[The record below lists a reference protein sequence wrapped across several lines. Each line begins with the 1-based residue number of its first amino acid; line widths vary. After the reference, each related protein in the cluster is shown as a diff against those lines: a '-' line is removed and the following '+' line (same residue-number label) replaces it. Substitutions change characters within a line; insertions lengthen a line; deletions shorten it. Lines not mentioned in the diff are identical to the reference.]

1 MTGQSVDEYGSGNQ
15 VDIEGRQ
22 GTQGDMP
29 GEKPV
34 NITAQFRQAGV
45 ETVWDRSELQT
56 PRCGFGELGVC
67 CRNCNMGPCRIDPF
81 GEGAQRGVCGA
92 TAEIIV
98 ARNFGRMIAAG
109 AAAHSDHGRD
119 VAHALMQAARHPES
133 GYAVKDAGK
142 LRKVAK
148 TLGVAFENRTTADVA
163 ADVAQAAL
171 AIFGQQE
178 GEIPFVR
185 LAPETRQA
193 QWRRL
198 NIVPRGIDREVVE
211 MMHRTTMGVDHD
223 HRNIMLQGSR
233 VALSDGWGGSM
244 IATELQDILFG
255 TPSPVRGRVN
265 LGVLS
270 RDEVNVVV
278 HGHEPALSEML
289 VVAAR
294 DGELLALAKEK
305 GAKGINLVGIC
316 CTANEI
322 LLRHGLPIAG
332 NVLQQELA
340 VITGAVEAMV
350 VDVQCI
356 MPSLPELCKCFHTR
370 LMTTSS
376 KGRIEGA
383 FHHEFSEENAY
394 QTAREIV
401 QDAVMN
407 FPNRGAVDIPGESM
421 DLVAGFSH
429 EAITYML
436 GGTFRG
442 SYHPLND
449 NIISGRIR
457 GVAGVVGC
465 CNPKVPHDRSHV
477 DLVKELIANDVLVV
491 QTGCSAIAC
500 AKAGLMVPES
510 AERYAGK
517 GLAEVC
523 RTVGMPPVLHS
534 GSCVDNSRI
543 LIALS
548 EMVKAG
554 GLGNDIS
561 DLPVAGAAPE
571 WMSEK
576 AVAIGQYFV
585 ASGVFTVFGVGLP
598 VMGSELFLRHLCVE
612 HESML
617 GGKWAVEP
625 DAHRM
630 AGLMIDHINKKRKAL
645 GIDQGR
651 ERVLFDMEMRRELA
665 AKEPAA

>member
-1 MTGQSVDEYGSGNQ
+1 MSMTSVDES
-15 VDIEGRQ
+15 
-22 GTQGDMP
+22 
-29 GEKPV
+29 V
-34 NITAQFRQAGV
+34 NYLLKNAKLKNL
-45 ETVWDRSELQT
+45 ETVWDRSIQQG
-56 PRCGFGELGVC
+56 PRCGFGELGIC

-81 GEGAQRGVCGA
+81 GEGAQKGVCGA
-92 TAEIIV
+92 TAEVIV

-119 VAHALMQAARHPES
+119 VANALLLAARHPES
-133 GYAVKDAGK
+133 GYSIKDVPK
-142 LRKVAK
+142 LKKTAK
-148 TLGVAFENRTTADVA
+148 ILGVMVENKSTTEIAIG
-163 ADVAQAAL
+163 VAQKAL
-171 AIFGQQE
+171 QIFGQQE
-178 GEIPFVR
+178 GEIPFIQ
-185 LAPETRQA
+185 LAPEPRQA
-193 QWRRL
+193 IWRRL
-198 NIVPRGIDREVVE
+198 NMVPRGIDREIVE
-211 MMHRTTMGVDHD
+211 MMHRTTMGTDQD
-223 HRNIMLQGSR
+223 HRNIMLQGNLA
-233 VALSDGWGGSM
+233 ALSDGWGGSM

-255 TPSPVRGRVN
+255 TPSPLRGQVN

-270 RDEVNVVV
+270 EEDVNIVI
-278 HGHEPALSEML
+278 HGHEPVLSEML
-289 VVAAR
+289 VLAAR
-294 DGELLALAKEK
+294 DEGLLKLANSK

-356 MPSLPELCKCFHTR
+356 MPSLPELCKCHHTH
-370 LMTTSS
+370 LITTSA
-376 KGRIEGA
+376 KGKIQGA
-383 FHHEFSEENAY
+383 IHHAFSEENAL

-401 QDAVMN
+401 QEAVLN
-407 FPNRGAVDIPGESM
+407 FSNRGDVDIPKEKM

-429 EAITYML
+429 EAIMYML
-436 GGTFRG
+436 GGSYRG

-449 NIISGRIR
+449 NIINGRIR

-465 CNPKVPHDRSHV
+465 CNPKVVHDEGHV
-477 DLVKELIANDVLVV
+477 ELVKELIANDILVV

-510 AERYAGK
+510 AEKYAGK

-543 LIALS
+543 LMALS

-554 GLGNDIS
+554 GLGKDIS

-571 WMSEK
+571 WMHEK
-576 AVAIGQYFV
+576 AIAIGQYFV

-598 VMGSELFLRHLCVE
+598 VQGSEVFYRHLSEE
-612 HESML
+612 HETML
-617 GGKWAVEP
+617 GGSWAVEP
-625 DAHRM
+625 DIHRM
-630 AGLMIDHINKKRKAL
+630 ATLMIDHINKKRKAL
-645 GIDQGR
+645 GIDKGK
-651 ERVLFDMEMRRELA
+651 ERILFDMEMRRELA
-665 AKEPAA
+665 L